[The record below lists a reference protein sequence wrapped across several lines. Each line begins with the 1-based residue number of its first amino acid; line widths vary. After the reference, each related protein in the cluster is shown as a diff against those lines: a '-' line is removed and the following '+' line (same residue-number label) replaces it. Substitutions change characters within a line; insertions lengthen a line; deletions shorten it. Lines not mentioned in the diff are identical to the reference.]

1 MTQLLEKIRALQS
14 AVDGLTEA
22 EARLSGIPDWMR
34 ELHEEHAARKAE
46 ITALEEVAEQATRE
60 RREAEAEIAEI
71 QAKLQRYQTQINQ
84 VTTQREYGALLQEI
98 DTAKARITEVEE
110 LGLAC
115 MARRDEAEAAI
126 QEQREAFQDLDQRYS
141 EELAKWEAEKPSVA
155 SQAEELRK
163 RIAELRG
170 EIPRGYLSQY
180 DRVAAR
186 HNGDALAPIRELDN
200 LRKGPR
206 SWHCGSCNFNVRPQV
221 LVEVSRK
228 ESLLLCD
235 SCKRILYVPE
245 EEEG

>member
-14 AVDGLTEA
+14 AVDELAEA
-22 EARLSGIPDWMR
+22 RARLSGIPDWMR

-46 ITALEEVAEQATRE
+46 ITELEQAAEDAVRE
-60 RREAEAEIAEI
+60 RREAEAEITEI
-71 QAKLQRYQTQINQ
+71 QAKLLRYQAQINQ

-110 LGLAC
+110 LAIAC
-115 MARRDEAEAAI
+115 MARRDEAQAAI
-126 QEQREAFQDLDQRYS
+126 EIQREAFRELDERYS
-141 EELAKWEAEKPSVA
+141 KELAKWEAEKPSVS
-155 SQAEELRK
+155 SQAGILEE
-163 RIAELRG
+163 RIAELRSA
-170 EIPRGYLSQY
+170 IPRGYLGQY

-206 SWHCGSCNFNVRPQV
+206 RWHCGGCNFNVRPQV
-221 LVEVSRK
+221 VVEASRND
-228 ESLLLCD
+228 SLLLCD

-245 EEEG
+245 GEEG